1 MRMSNGGLRNTWIIC
16 KHECFKRIRT
26 RSFLITTFL
35 MPAFL
40 ALIVGIPALLGAQA
54 KRNNQRITLACAR
67 ADLAEIIRERLEV
80 NTTGSYHVTIDTDVS
95 DAEHQRLLDDLK
107 EGRIDGFLWIDAQS
121 IKQGRAI
128 YERRSGR
135 DFMWQQLVRNS
146 VSGGFNRMRM
156 ADEGLKPDQIQNML
170 RGVELETSY
179 SGATPD
185 DHGRSAAA
193 IVTVLLLATAL
204 FVTLLSYGVM
214 VMRSVLEEKASR
226 VMEVLLCA
234 ATPDELMSGKILGVG
249 AVGLIQVV
257 IWGAMAM
264 VIAAPRGAAP
274 VVGIR
279 VVPLPLMIYFG
290 VFYLLGYL
298 LYSAMF
304 AAVGAAFNSTDE
316 AQHWTFVIIS
326 PLIFACTLITPV
338 AAAPNSTLAVITSMI
353 PFCSPVLMY
362 MRLAVESPPAWQI
375 ALCFAILIAAIYV
388 VQRIATQ
395 IYRVGI
401 LMYGKHPT
409 LREMVKWLSYA

>member
-1 MRMSNGGLRNTWIIC
+1 MANGTLRNTWIIC

-35 MPAFL
+35 MPGFL
-40 ALIVGIPALLGAQA
+40 ALIVGIPALLGARA
-54 KRNNQRITLACAR
+54 NHDNQRVALVCPRT
-67 ADLAEIIRERLEV
+67 DLAETIRERLDA
-80 NTTGSYHVTIDTDVS
+80 NTKGAYHITIDIDTS
-95 DAEHQRLLDDLK
+95 DAEHQRLESELNSN
-107 EGRIDGFLWIDAQS
+107 RIDGIIWIDADS
-121 IKQGRAI
+121 IKEGRAI
-128 YERRSGR
+128 YERRTAR

-156 ADEGLKPDQIQNML
+156 AANGLTPDQINDML
-170 RGVELETSY
+170 RGAELQIVFP
-179 SGATPD
+179 GAVRD
-185 DHGRSAAA
+185 DHSGSAAA
-193 IVTVLLLATAL
+193 IITVLLLATAL

-214 VMRSVLEEKASR
+214 IMRSVLDEKASR
-226 VMEVLLCA
+226 VIEVLLCS

-257 IWGAMAM
+257 IWGAMGIA
-264 VIAAPRGAAP
+264 IAAPRSSTPGLH
-274 VVGIR
+274 

-290 VFYLLGYL
+290 IFYLLGYL

-316 AQHWTFVIIS
+316 AQHWSFVVIS

-338 AAAPNSTLAVITSMI
+338 AASPNSTLAVITSLV

-362 MRLAVESPPAWQI
+362 MRLAVETPPGWQI
-375 ALCFAILIAAIYV
+375 ALCFALLIAAIYV

-401 LMYGKHPT
+401 LMYGKRPT
-409 LREMVKWLSYA
+409 VREMFKWLSYA

>member
-1 MRMSNGGLRNTWIIC
+1 MPNALRNTWIIC

-35 MPAFL
+35 MPLFL
-40 ALIVGIPALLGAQA
+40 AAVIGIPAVLGARA
-54 KRNNQRITLACAR
+54 NHENQRIVLACPR
-67 ADLAEIIRERLEV
+67 ADLAESIRERLDV
-80 NTTGSYHVTIDTDVS
+80 NTKGAYHVTIVTDVS
-95 DAEHQRLLDDLK
+95 EAEHRRLLSAVNANRL
-107 EGRIDGFLWIDAQS
+107 DGIIWIDADS

-128 YERRSGR
+128 YQRRTAR
-135 DFMWQQLVRNS
+135 DFIWQQLVRNS

-156 ADEGLKPDQIQNML
+156 AEYGIKPDQIQSMFE
-170 RGVELETSY
+170 GAELEMSIT
-179 SGATPD
+179 GATRGD
-185 DHGRSAAA
+185 VSRDAAA
-193 IVTVLLLATAL
+193 IITVLLLATML
-204 FVTLLSYGVM
+204 FITLLSYGVM
-214 VMRSVLEEKASR
+214 IMRSVLDEKASR
-226 VMEVLLCA
+226 VIEVLLCS

-249 AVGLIQVV
+249 AVGLLQVTV
-257 IWGAMAM
+257 WGIMAVAMAKPPSGTPG
-264 VIAAPRGAAP
+264 VH
-274 VVGIR
+274 

-290 VFYLLGYL
+290 IFYLLGYL

-304 AAVGAAFNSTDE
+304 AAVGAAFNSSDE

-362 MRLAVESPPAWQI
+362 MRLAVETPPGWQI
-375 ALCFAILIAAIYV
+375 GLCFALLIGAIYV

-401 LMYGKHPT
+401 LMYGKRPSI
-409 LREMVKWLSYA
+409 REVVRWLSYA